1 MIQCLNKVLYA
12 KTFKITSFCR
22 KEIFKSSVHEQLT
35 IYWGNKSSNLLILS
49 CAPHSGVRYYK
60 TLDKPIKLCAWHL
73 LLESKV
79 SMIHSKGFF
88 INEQMKYVF
97 SNYLLVTLAT
107 RYTFEWIFSFMDWSN
122 MLIKVNM
129 YRFCGFEFGHNVT
142 HNL

>member
-1 MIQCLNKVLYA
+1 MTN
-12 KTFKITSFCR
+12 FCR
-22 KEIFKSSVHEQLT
+22 LFVLPLERTPCNSKFVELYTSNFRGEIFGCRPLSGATLHSVL
-35 IYWGNKSSNLLILS
+35 
-49 CAPHSGVRYYK
+49 RYYR